1 MALVLPK
8 KVRQIGLWRKRLHKI
23 ALTQIIS
30 GKRIVLYLLREF
42 KTECHD
48 DHNTH

>member
-1 MALVLPK
+1 MRLVDPL
-8 KVRQIGLWRKRLHKI
+8 KVRQIGLWRKGLHII